1 MQLPDKQLCPSIHG
15 SGSGPSSSSPDPWC
29 NLYESARTAAIRPDE
44 LYGPTPYDFN
54 FCLPYLPQT
63 LETDVMKLVPFVPR
77 LHAELLF
84 QNAVAY
90 PEDFRFMAFSIPKTL
105 EELLEFFE
113 IYYRR
118 NPSNMAFVAIDRKS
132 ATMAGLLTL
141 IDTNTDH
148 RTTTLAMG
156 IAFRGFRGTPIV
168 ALSIALLLR
177 YCLNT
182 PSDAVPG
189 LAIRRVH
196 WPCSSDNIA
205 SQKLARRMGL
215 RFESEQRWLR
225 VVEHSKPGNGRPLRS
240 DDPSDLQGMD
250 LASFTM
256 CFDDWE
262 AGAKQ
267 LLGWLLGTTQYKA
280 KL

>member
-1 MQLPDKQLCPSIHG
+1 
-15 SGSGPSSSSPDPWC
+15 
-29 NLYESARTAAIRPDE
+29 
-44 LYGPTPYDFN
+44 
-54 FCLPYLPQT
+54 
-63 LETDVMKLVPFVPR
+63 
-77 LHAELLF
+77 
-84 QNAVAY
+84 
-90 PEDFRFMAFSIPKTL
+90 MAFSIPKML

-113 IYYRR
+113 IHYRR
-118 NPSNMAFVAIDRKS
+118 NPSNMAFVAIDGKS
-132 ATMAGLLTL
+132 ATMADLVTL

-156 IAFRGFRGTPIV
+156 VAFREFRGTPIV

-189 LAIRRVH
+189 LGIRRVH

-225 VVEHSKPGNGRPLRS
+225 VVEHSKPGNERALRP

-250 LASFTM
+250 VVSFTM

-262 AGAKQ
+262 TGSK
-267 LLGWLLGTTQYKA
+267 LVIGRVLGTMWRKA